1 MRMRVWLSVLAVW
14 IAALPAYG
22 IDEYHRM
29 GVNLGFTEDGHH
41 LSLSYHYRV
50 WEYVGV
56 GGSIGYWTDGDVI
69 IDLLDAWS
77 YDPSD
82 PYDYY
87 YEYRKWEKNKDRHIS
102 LFIEPSVL
110 LTSPKL
116 RVGSCGLGLTA
127 TPSVRFATTRHNS
140 AIYME
145 NGKPHTVRYR
155 CGNVSFGI
163 RGGLTF
169 YVGALSLTAG
179 YIVQYGDLWRRYT
192 SRKRYEHRPVQ
203 GFFLELGAS
212 F

>member
-1 MRMRVWLSVLAVW
+1 MAVMWLM
-14 IAALPAYG
+14 ALPVYG
-22 IDEYHRM
+22 MDEYHHA
-29 GVNLGFTEDGHH
+29 GINVGFTEDGHN

-56 GGSIGYWTDGDVI
+56 GGSIGYWTDGNVI
-69 IDLLDAWS
+69 SDLLDAWS

-87 YEYRKWEKNKDRHIS
+87 YGYCKWERDEDRQIS
-102 LFIEPSVL
+102 VFIEPSVM

-145 NGKPHTVRYR
+145 NGQPHTVRYR

-163 RGGLTF
+163 QGGLTF
-169 YVGALSLTAG
+169 YVGPLSFTAG
-179 YIVQYGDLWRRYT
+179 YMAQLGDIRRIYISRNHYGHH
-192 SRKRYEHRPVQ
+192 SVQ
-203 GFFLELGAS
+203 GFFLELGAY